1 MASEQLMPK
10 SAVNLLQHQIDESQ
24 HDIESIG
31 IYLDKQNAA
40 SISTDQISCLR
51 GLQEMYRDR
60 ILSQQAEI
68 LEFELGPEPSTV
80 GLSTR

>member
-1 MASEQLMPK
+1 MPK
-10 SAVNLLQHQIDESQ
+10 SAANLLQHQIDESQ

-31 IYLDKQNAA
+31 IYLEKQDDA

-51 GLQEMYRDR
+51 GLQQMYRDR

-68 LEFELGPEPSTV
+68 LEFELRPESSTV
-80 GLSTR
+80 GLSIL